1 MKRNIVDFTR
11 ASDQHDADFSPL
23 RGEEVLSKLLRRYP
37 GDAENLERAHEAL
50 KDDPNYAKAMHRVAY
65 SLHDGR
71 LRAFIS
77 YRVGADAEAA
87 RTVAEVF
94 RALSAQKVAVTFAD
108 EFTAR
113 ISGQDYKSEIEAA
126 TKASHW
132 FVILIPE
139 SGQPSGW
146 CMYETGLFR
155 ASSTSRKMER
165 LICLHHPNAA
175 LPSAI
180 DGFQSVPGD
189 VAHLQRFLDGLFRQI
204 DPMLGWDALNPALD
218 DATILDAAT
227 RIAHAL
233 RPPRPPRKPVLFS
246 YRATLEVRDPER
258 LNVAVDLDACVV
270 ETDRLTA
277 DLFGKVEPPRTWGQL
292 IANVRPAEGPSPWL
306 EELVA
311 VLRKASA
318 GNVFRPMTGTFE
330 SVRGGRVMRPL
341 LHAMEHDGGGGDFR
355 FELFF
360 IEEFSSAPA
369 HSMTPRTRAFLSVV
383 RMHSRVRWEVLE
395 RFADAGW
402 SGDEMQACAK
412 AFSRI
417 ERDLQAQGRIDVEA
431 LRSHYADAAAAEI
444 AAISEDWQD
453 LRDAAT
459 GRLVVALSNGDAEAV
474 RRGMTQ
480 CRKLNQRFFE
490 LTFPV
495 LEEITRR
502 SPVG

>member
-1 MKRNIVDFTR
+1 MKRNIIDFTR
-11 ASDQHDADFSPL
+11 LSDKPDADFSHL
-23 RGEEVLSKLLRRYP
+23 RGEEVLHKLLRRYP
-37 GDAENLERAHEAL
+37 GDATNLERAHEAL
-50 KDDPNYAKAMHRVAY
+50 KDEPNYAQAMHRVAH

-71 LRAFIS
+71 IRAFIS
-77 YRVGADAEAA
+77 YRVGVDAEAA

-94 RALSAQKVAVTFAD
+94 RALSGQKVAVTFAD

-113 ISGQDYKSEIEAA
+113 ISGQDFKSEIEAA

-132 FVILIPE
+132 FIILISD

-155 ASSTSRKMER
+155 ASATSRKMER

-189 VAHLQRFLDGLFRQI
+189 VSHLQRFLDGLFRQI
-204 DPMLGWDALNPALD
+204 DPVLGWEPLNPTLD
-218 DATILDAAT
+218 DAAILEAAK

-233 RPPRPPRKPVLFS
+233 RPPRKPVVFS
-246 YRATLEVRDPER
+246 YRATLAVRNPGR
-258 LNVAVDLDACVV
+258 LRVAEDLNDSVV

-292 IANVRPAEGPSPWL
+292 VANVRPAEGTSPWL

-311 VLRKASA
+311 VIRKASA

-330 SVRGGRVMRPL
+330 SAHSGRVMRPV
-341 LHAMEHDGGGGDFR
+341 LHAMEHDGVGDNFK
-355 FELFF
+355 FELYFL
-360 IEEFSSAPA
+360 EEFSSAPA
-369 HSMTPRTRAFLSVV
+369 HSIAPRTRTLLSMV
-383 RMHSRVRWEVLE
+383 RMQNRVRWEVLE

-402 SGDEMQACAK
+402 SPDEMEACAK

-417 ERDLQAQGRIDVEA
+417 ERDLRAQGRLDLQA
-431 LRSHYADAAAAEI
+431 LCSHYAGAAADEI
-444 AAISEDWQD
+444 AAIFEDWQD
-453 LRDAAT
+453 LRDASS
-459 GRLVVALSNGDAEAV
+459 GRLAVALSNADAEGV
-474 RRGMTQ
+474 RRGMLQ

-495 LEEITRR
+495 LEEIMRR
-502 SPVG
+502 PPLT